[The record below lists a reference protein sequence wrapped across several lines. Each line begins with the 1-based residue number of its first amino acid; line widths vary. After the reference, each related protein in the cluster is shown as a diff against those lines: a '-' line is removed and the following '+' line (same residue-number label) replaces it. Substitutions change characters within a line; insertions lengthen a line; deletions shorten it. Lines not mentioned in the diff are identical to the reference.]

1 MLDAADTFGSAEGG
15 SRIELGSG
23 GGFLGELDP
32 SIITS
37 DVRLIDGLDIVF
49 DACAMPFSDRSVDVI
64 FAMHVLH
71 HIAAPR
77 LFLAELE
84 RVLKPGGALVAIEPF
99 WSPLARLLFTYAH
112 PEPFDRSAQTWEF
125 DSSGAMSSNQAMS
138 YLLLE
143 RDLSTF
149 TSEFADLEIIRLAPF
164 GGPSY
169 LLTGGIWKRKMLPDA
184 WLAKLWSA
192 EQHSHWWRPL
202 SALHHLFLLR
212 RLPL

>member
-1 MLDAADTFGSAEGG
+1 MTRWSLKLHRRKLGVDRTGQPLGGLWTEPLARGLTLDSREAGDAQRNILRSKPSLRVIYQDAYRAMLDAADTFGSAEGG

-84 RVLKPGGALVAIEPF
+84 RVLKPGG
-99 WSPLARLLFTYAH
+99 PLL
-112 PEPFDRSAQTWEF
+112 
-125 DSSGAMSSNQAMS
+125 
-138 YLLLE
+138 
-143 RDLSTF
+143 
-149 TSEFADLEIIRLAPF
+149 
-164 GGPSY
+164 
-169 LLTGGIWKRKMLPDA
+169 
-184 WLAKLWSA
+184 
-192 EQHSHWWRPL
+192 PL
-202 SALHHLFLLR
+202 SPSGVL
-212 RLPL
+212 